1 MLVMYFSIVRRSA
14 AWASRERASASLII
28 TTDYQPLGTDTQLE
42 LRGLTLESLFSIQ
55 VDLLRLSDLFED
67 ILNDNSIVHSNVAA
81 QVSESH
87 FEGQENTHEG
97 VSSIW

>member
-28 TTDYQPLGTDTQLE
+28 TTDCQLLGTDTQLG
-42 LRGLTLESLFSIQ
+42 LWQLTLESLFSIQ
-55 VDLLRLSDLFED
+55 VDLLRLSDFFEN
-67 ILNDNSIVHSNVAA
+67 ILNDNSIVHPNVAA
-81 QVSESH
+81 QVSKSH
-87 FEGQENTHEG
+87 FEGQENTYEG